1 MELKY
6 LDYNKATLYAAT
18 GSILGL
24 PDWVGDFKWDQQLHK
39 LYFQNNDY
47 YLYDLDQL
55 KDRTDWYEKRRLS

>member
-1 MELKY
+1 MN
-6 LDYNKATLYAAT
+6 YNKATLFAAT

-24 PDWVGDFKWDQQLHK
+24 PDWNGDFKWDQQLHK

-55 KDRTDWYEKRRLS
+55 KNRTD